1 MPGAYNSRLKGLATP
16 KIKPRMAC
24 RRALNGRLIVDLIVM
39 IGATTAMEGHVENL
53 TIPAPPTRIG
63 T

>member
-1 MPGAYNSRLKGLATP
+1 
-16 KIKPRMAC
+16 MAC